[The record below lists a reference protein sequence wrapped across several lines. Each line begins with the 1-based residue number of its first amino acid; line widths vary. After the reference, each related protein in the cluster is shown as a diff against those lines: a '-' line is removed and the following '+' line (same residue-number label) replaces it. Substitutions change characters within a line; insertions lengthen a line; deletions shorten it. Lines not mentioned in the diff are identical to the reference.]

1 MKRRLSLFLVCIL
14 ILNMAAFVCATC
26 EDISAEAG
34 FVIEFNGEVSE
45 GLSVVINGEHYVPI
59 RYVFEKMGA
68 SIYFKSR
75 DKNILALTRDGDMI
89 YHIAGDNRLIV
100 NGVEKVFD
108 KTSVSQNNITYMP
121 LDMLQASLCPDGIL
135 CENGHLNIQKA
146 VYDSD
151 YHKAVRDVMDMRWHP
166 DFNPEK
172 FQRYITYHRKV
183 PAYGIHDVVYR
194 VNVGLDYPFYENVT
208 TTEYPYGLLVLVNK
222 YNRLPEDFSQYNLVA
237 MDRAYTSG
245 GQQLLAGVAYE
256 KYVEMADAAKKEG
269 LSMRVV
275 SAYRT
280 EAYQGN
286 LYNNKVRTTGKVNA
300 DNYSARAGHSEHQ
313 TGLAVDINSTKFVF
327 EYSPEYKWLLNHAHE
342 YGFILRYPKGKEWL
356 TGYSFEAWHYRYVG
370 VEAAKIIHDED
381 LVYEEYYARYI
392 DKSEFK

>member
-26 EDISAEAG
+26 EEISAEAG
-34 FVIEFNGEVSE
+34 FVIEFNGEISE
-45 GLSVVINGEHYVPI
+45 GSSVVINGEHYVPI

-68 SIYFKSR
+68 SIYFRSR
-75 DKNILALTRDGDMI
+75 DLNILALTRDGDMI
-89 YHIAGDNRLIV
+89 YHIAGDNKLIV

-121 LDMLQASLCPDGIL
+121 LAMLQASLSPDGIL

-151 YHKAVRDVMDMRWHP
+151 YHKAVKDVMDMRWHP

-172 FQRYITYHRKV
+172 FQRYIAYHRKV

-280 EAYQGN
+280 EAYQGT

>member
-14 ILNMAAFVCATC
+14 ILNMVAFVCATC
-26 EDISAEAG
+26 EEISAEAG

-75 DKNILALTRDGDMI
+75 DLNILALTRDGDMI

-183 PAYGIHDVVYR
+183 PAYSIHDVVYR